1 MKTISL
7 DTNIILRHLLDD
19 VPDQVKKLDTCIE
32 NAKKGKVRLYVSKI
46 VINETY
52 YVLLKFYKKPRIEV
66 LNTLSSI
73 INSGFLMI
81 ESRGVISESIELAKI
96 ETGISLADC
105 ILLTESKELGHDL
118 MTFDKK
124 LAALVRD

>member
-19 VPDQVKKLDTCIE
+19 VPDQVKKLDTRIE

-52 YVLLKFYKKPRIEV
+52 YVLLKFYKKP
-66 LNTLSSI
+66 
-73 INSGFLMI
+73 
-81 ESRGVISESIELAKI
+81 
-96 ETGISLADC
+96 
-105 ILLTESKELGHDL
+105 
-118 MTFDKK
+118 
-124 LAALVRD
+124 

>member
-66 LNTLSSI
+66 LNALSSI

-105 ILLTESKELGHDL
+105 ILLTESKELGYDL

-124 LAALVRD
+124 LAALVRN